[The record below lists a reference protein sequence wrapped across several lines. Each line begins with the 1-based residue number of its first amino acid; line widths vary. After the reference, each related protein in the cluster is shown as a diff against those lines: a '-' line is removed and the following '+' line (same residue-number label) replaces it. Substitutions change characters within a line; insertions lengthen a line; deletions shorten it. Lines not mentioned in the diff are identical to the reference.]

1 MFFQCCIFLPYAV
14 ITPLLYS
21 ARLGSAGTFHCA
33 AMGEEV
39 ISWYVNGNLSTYSA
53 IQSQQISTSDR
64 TPINAT
70 WSQSSLTVYAS
81 QENDGLS
88 IYCAAVILRRP
99 AVGFSETATFQV
111 QEYPL
116 PPTNLTIK
124 FSENRSNLTLQW
136 SFPSHGRSTI
146 IIYTVHVNIF
156 RTGTEFYIN
165 VTTREYILENPC
177 SDVLFRVTAWDNIG
191 EGNGTTLLYRHNNS
205 TGEEYKM
212 LCSGIWYLVLTQLA
226 LCYHHNL
233 VNA

>member
-1 MFFQCCIFLPYAV
+1 M
-14 ITPLLYS
+14 YS
-21 ARLGSAGTFHCA
+21 ARLGSVGTFHCA
-33 AMGEEV
+33 TIEEEV

-53 IQSQQISTSDR
+53 VQNRQINTSDR

-88 IYCAAVILRRP
+88 IYCAAVIFRRQL

-116 PPTNLTIK
+116 PPTNLTVK
-124 FSENRSNLTLQW
+124 FSENRSNLMLEW
-136 SFPSHGRSTI
+136 NFPSRGGSTI
-146 IIYTVHVNIF
+146 IFYTVYVNIS

-165 VTTREYILENPC
+165 TTREYTLENPC
-177 SDVLFRVTAWDNIG
+177 SDVLFKVTAWDNIG
-191 EGNGTTLLYRHNNS
+191 EGNGTTLLYSYNSS
-205 TGEEYKM
+205 TGEECKM
-212 LCSGIWYLVLTQLA
+212 PCSGIWYLVFSQLA